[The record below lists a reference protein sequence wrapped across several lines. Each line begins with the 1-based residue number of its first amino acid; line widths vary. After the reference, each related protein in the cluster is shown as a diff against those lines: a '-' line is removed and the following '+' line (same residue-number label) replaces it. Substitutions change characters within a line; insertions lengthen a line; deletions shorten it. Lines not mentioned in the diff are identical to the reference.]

1 MKQGYHNNMP
11 FKTFNNWLFDGQKNT
26 PIPKPKTNDDGK
38 VIVPDILKYNSPI
51 THTFVLAMFLKHGPF
66 NFYLNEYFNNINL
79 RYLKRDELFI
89 FVKKCLQQFKIQK
102 SQIIFYRRQPRVI
115 LYEKL
120 REKMSLLKND
130 DVSLL
135 CDMVEKSPNKDAIF
149 DSLGLDKPKKT
160 RLKKAKKLKAKKIT
174 LKKFLDDHFSTI
186 KLK

>member
-1 MKQGYHNNMP
+1 MP

-51 THTFVLAMFLKHGPF
+51 THTFVLAMFLKHGPL
-66 NFYLNEYFNNINL
+66 NQYLNEYFNNMNV
-79 RYLKRDELFI
+79 RYLSREELFI
-89 FVKKCLQQFKIQK
+89 FIKKCVQQFKIQK
-102 SQIIFYRRQPRVI
+102 SQITFYPRQQRVI

-120 REKMSLLKND
+120 REKMAILKND
-130 DVSLL
+130 DVYLL
-135 CDMVEKSPNKDAIF
+135 CDLVEKSDNKDAIF

-160 RLKKAKKLKAKKIT
+160 KLKKAKKLKSEKIT
-174 LKKFLDDHFSTI
+174 LKTFLNDHFSTI